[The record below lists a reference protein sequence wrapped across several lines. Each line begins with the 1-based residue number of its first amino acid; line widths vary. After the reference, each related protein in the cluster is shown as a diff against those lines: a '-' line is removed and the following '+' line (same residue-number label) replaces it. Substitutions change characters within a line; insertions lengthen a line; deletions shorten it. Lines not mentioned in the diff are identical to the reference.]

1 MAQNTHVVA
10 AAVSYTRA
18 DYTALRAHLLKMPLA
33 RIAEL
38 YYSNDSPQVRHGLE
52 RFLDAMRDD
61 LGGRALITDPELT
74 RLLTGS
80 FECDAISLS
89 LDRLVSAAALA
100 PAVPQPG
107 QAVSQWLRPKTAAVL
122 HAEGIVLIA
131 DLISL
136 IRLRG
141 PGWWRSIPRIG
152 AKRASV
158 IIAWLQSN
166 KETLG
171 ELPAPAPASRPPAP
185 AFLLDPLQ
193 TYRLAPLGHFSLSS
207 AFDGSAGINRNH
219 KFCFIQA
226 DDDLQAIESY
236 LARFEGRTHTLRAY
250 RKELERFLL
259 WAIMIRRKPMSSLL
273 VDDCN
278 AYKDFLIAPSPA
290 FIGKKAARFTEQWRP
305 FTPEPMTAKTQKQA
319 VIILRAA
326 FEYLVRVRYLGGNPW
341 VAVVDP
347 AVTEEVHAIQVEKA
361 LDDNLWDLLVDQL
374 SQRADAAENAQD
386 RAALAAILLCGD
398 SGLRR
403 EEAAGSRRA
412 DLKPS
417 QWAST
422 VSTLRVL
429 GKRNKKREVPVSER
443 TLNALRAHWQD
454 RGLDFD
460 HPPVDSSSNPI
471 VKDRAL
477 LAPLVIP
484 RHAAAIARHEDQV
497 GNGYTSDGLYRLIT
511 SSIDRLQHT
520 LLELGIQPEDI
531 AQLATTTPHAFRHTF
546 GTLAVASG
554 MPQDV
559 VQGVLGHVSA
569 ATTSIYVRAK
579 EKRTAE
585 EAAKYFLQQHEK
597 NQARKR

>member
-1 MAQNTHVVA
+1 MAQNTHVITA
-10 AAVSYTRA
+10 AINYTRT
-18 DYTALRAHLLKMPLA
+18 DYTALRARLLKMPLA

-38 YYSNDSPQVRHGLE
+38 YYSSDSPQVRHGLE
-52 RFLDAMRDD
+52 LFLDAMRDD
-61 LGGRALITDPELT
+61 VAHRALATDPELAK
-74 RLLTGS
+74 LLAVPLEG
-80 FECDAISLS
+80 DAIPTS
-89 LDRLVSAAALA
+89 LDRLMSAAASA
-100 PAVPQPG
+100 PAVPLPG
-107 QAVSQWLRPKTAAVL
+107 QPISQWLRPKTAAVL
-122 HAEGIVLIA
+122 HDEGIVLVT
-131 DLISL
+131 DLIGL
-136 IRLRG
+136 VKLRG
-141 PGWWRSIPRIG
+141 SGWWRSIPRIG
-152 AKRASV
+152 IKRAGV
-158 IIAWLQSN
+158 ITAWLRSN
-166 KETLG
+166 KDTLG
-171 ELPAPAPASRPPAP
+171 ELPDPTPPDQSPAPS
-185 AFLLDPLQ
+185 FLLDPLHAS
-193 TYRLAPLGHFSLSS
+193 RLAPLGHFTLSS
-207 AFDGSAGINRNH
+207 TFDGSAGVNRNH

-226 DDDLQAIESY
+226 EDDLQAIESY
-236 LARFEGRTHTLRAY
+236 LARFAGKLHTLRAY

-259 WAIMIRRKPMSSLL
+259 WAIMVRRKPMSSLL

-278 AYKDFLIAPSPA
+278 AYKDFLITPSPA
-290 FIGKKAARFTEQWRP
+290 FTGKKAARFTEQWRP

-319 VIILRAA
+319 VVILRAA
-326 FEYLVRVRYLGGNPW
+326 FDYLVRVRYLGGNPW

-361 LDDNLWDLLVDQL
+361 LDDDLWDLLIDQL
-374 SQRADAAENAQD
+374 SQRASIAENAQD

-417 QWAST
+417 QWAPT

-429 GKRNKKREVPVSER
+429 GKRNKRRDVPVSER
-443 TLNALRAHWQD
+443 TLTALRAHWQD

-460 HPPVDSSSNPI
+460 HPPVDSGNHPT

-484 RHAAAIARHEDQV
+484 RHAAAIMRHEEQI

-520 LLELGIQPEDI
+520 LLDLGIQPANI

-569 ATTSIYVRAK
+569 ATTSIYVQAK

-585 EAAKYFLQQHEK
+585 EAAKYFQLQHE
-597 NQARKR
+597 NSNLRNR

>member
-1 MAQNTHVVA
+1 MVQNTHVVMA
-10 AAVSYTRA
+10 AISYARA
-18 DYTALRAHLLKMPLA
+18 DYTALRAQLLKMPLA

-38 YYSNDSPQVRHGLE
+38 YYSSDSPQVRHGLE

-61 LGGRALITDPELT
+61 LAGRALITDPELAK
-74 RLLTGS
+74 LLTGTL
-80 FECDAISLS
+80 ECDAISLS
-89 LDRLVSAAALA
+89 LGRLVSAAALA
-100 PAVPQPG
+100 PAAPQPG

-122 HAEGIVLIA
+122 HDEGIVLIA
-131 DLISL
+131 DLIGL

-152 AKRASV
+152 IKRAGV

-171 ELPAPAPASRPPAP
+171 ELPAPAPAGQPPATS
-185 AFLLDPLQ
+185 FLLDPLQ
-193 TYRLAPLGHFSLSS
+193 GFRLAPLGHFTLAS

-219 KFCFIQA
+219 RFCFIQA
-226 DDDLQAIESY
+226 NDDLQAIESY
-236 LARFEGRTHTLRAY
+236 LARFEGKPHTLRAY

-259 WAIMIRRKPMSSLL
+259 WAIMVRRKPMSSLL

-278 AYKDFLIAPSPA
+278 AYKEFLIAPSPA
-290 FIGKKAARFTEQWRP
+290 FVGKKAARFTEQWRP

-326 FEYLVRVRYLGGNPW
+326 FDYLVRVRYLGGNPW
-341 VAVVDP
+341 VAVIDP
-347 AVTEEVHAIQVEKA
+347 AVMEEVHAIQVEKA
-361 LDDNLWDLLVDQL
+361 LDDDLWDLLINQL
-374 SQRADAAENAQD
+374 SQRASIAENPQD

-403 EEAAGSRRA
+403 EEAAGCRRA

-417 QWAST
+417 QWAPT

-429 GKRNKKREVPVSER
+429 GKRNKRRDVPVSER
-443 TLNALRAHWQD
+443 TINALRAHWQD

-460 HPPVDSSSNPI
+460 RPAVDSSSHPI
-471 VKDRAL
+471 VEDRAL

-484 RHAAAIARHEDQV
+484 RHAAAIARHEEQV

-520 LLELGIQPEDI
+520 LPELGIRPEDI

-597 NQARKR
+597 NKARKR

>member
-1 MAQNTHVVA
+1 MAQNMHVLTQ
-10 AAVSYTRA
+10 AVGYTRT
-18 DYTALRAHLLKMPLA
+18 DYTALRARVLNMPLA

-38 YYSNDSPQVRHGLE
+38 YYSGDSPQVRHGLE

-61 LGGRALITDPELT
+61 LADRALVTDPELAQ
-74 RLLTGS
+74 LLTGALK
-80 FECDAISLS
+80 CDAPPVSLN
-89 LDRLVSAAALA
+89 RLMSAAALA
-100 PAVPQPG
+100 PAVPQAG
-107 QAVSQWLRPKTAAVL
+107 QPVSQWLRPKTAAAL
-122 HAEGIVLIA
+122 HDEGIVLVA

-141 PGWWRSIPRIG
+141 SGWWRSIPRIG
-152 AKRASV
+152 IKRAGA
-158 IIAWLQSN
+158 ILAWLQNN

-171 ELPAPAPASRPPAP
+171 ELPGPAPIGQSPAP
-185 AFLLDPLQ
+185 SFLLDPLQ
-193 TYRLAPLGHFSLSS
+193 ASRLAPLGHFTLPN

-226 DDDLQAIESY
+226 DDDLCAIESY
-236 LARFEGRTHTLRAY
+236 LARFEGKPHTLRAY

-290 FIGKKAARFTEQWRP
+290 FIGRKAARFTEQWRP

-326 FEYLVRVRYLGGNPW
+326 FDYLVRVRYLGGNPW

-361 LDDNLWDLLVDQL
+361 LDDDLWDLLIDQL
-374 SQRADAAENAQD
+374 SQRASIAGNAQD

-417 QWAST
+417 QWAQN

-429 GKRNKKREVPVSER
+429 GKRHKKRDVPVSER
-443 TLNALRAHWQD
+443 TLHALRAHWQD
-454 RGLDFD
+454 RELDFD
-460 HPPVDSSSNPI
+460 HPFNDPAC
-471 VKDRAL
+471 KDRAL

-484 RHAAAIARHEDQV
+484 RHAAAIARHEEQV
-497 GNGYTSDGLYRLIT
+497 GNGYTSDGLYRLIK
-511 SSIDRLQHT
+511 SCIDRIQHI
-520 LLELGIQPEDI
+520 LLGMGIKPEDI

-569 ATTSIYVRAK
+569 TTTSIYVRAK
-579 EKRTAE
+579 EKRTTE
-585 EAAKYFLQQHEK
+585 EAAKYFQMQSEK
-597 NQARKR
+597 TNLRKS